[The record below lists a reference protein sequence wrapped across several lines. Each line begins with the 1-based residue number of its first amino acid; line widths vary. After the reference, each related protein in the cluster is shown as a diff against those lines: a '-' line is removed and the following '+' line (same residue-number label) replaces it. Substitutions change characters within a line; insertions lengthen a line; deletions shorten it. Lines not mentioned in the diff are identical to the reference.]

1 VATFL
6 GILHYFLA
14 VIQTQNIFLLAIVML
29 CFVTLS
35 GIFISKL
42 AIDPLQEHVRNLQNL
57 SKETLH
63 ELNLPITTIMTNS
76 HMIKKNMQDEKNLKR
91 LSRIESA
98 CGMLQQR
105 YNELDYMIKTQSV
118 QEMKENFAL
127 DSLINER
134 VQFLHAIYP
143 HVTFELDLVKTQIFN
158 DRIGLAKV
166 IDNIIHN
173 GVKYSPNSNIINIK
187 LSDFTLHIQDYGC
200 GMDEVELLQIFDN
213 YYQSNENMQGF
224 GIGLA
229 MVKRFCDSHGIKLSF
244 KSKPDFG
251 TTVRLKF

>member
-1 VATFL
+1 MATFL

-14 VIQTQNIFLLAIVML
+14 VAQTQNIFLLAIVML

-35 GIFISKL
+35 GVFISKL
-42 AIDPLQEHVRNLQNL
+42 AIDPLQEHVTNLQNL

-63 ELNLPITTIMTNS
+63 ELNLPITTIMTNA
-76 HMIKKNMQDEKNLKR
+76 HMIKKSMEDEKTLKR
-91 LSRIESA
+91 ISRIESA
-98 CGMLQQR
+98 CTMLQQR

-118 QEMKENFAL
+118 QEMKENFELNA
-127 DSLINER
+127 LINER

-143 HVTFELDLVKTQIFN
+143 NITFELDLAKTEIFN

-173 GVKYSPNSNIINIK
+173 GVKYSPNSTIITIK
-187 LSDFTLHIQDYGC
+187 LNDFTLQIQDYGC

-213 YYQSNENMQGF
+213 YYQSNEKMQGF

-229 MVKRFCDSHGIKLSF
+229 MVKRFCDSQSIKLSF
-244 KSKPDFG
+244 KSKPDYG
-251 TTVRLKF
+251 TTVLLKF